1 MEVPCFVKEEEC
13 VEWRWL
19 NVWLC
24 CIDLW
29 SYVFKLSF
37 RSAMLDQWTAFTNLA
52 PTLPTVHFSCWVT
65 SLEAVYQIRH
75 SSLWSHKKVVLLFHT
90 CSRTCQNLYKYNLSS
105 IWETSTH
112 SNSPRSH
119 RITVLLKCTR
129 LSRLSMPRELI
140 CDFRMQV
147 CILNA
152 RLTRRA
158 VPPPGYDT
166 EGINYHV
173 FEGTI

>member
-1 MEVPCFVKEEEC
+1 MSGSAVLIYDHMF
-13 VEWRWL
+13 
-19 NVWLC
+19 
-24 CIDLW
+24 
-29 SYVFKLSF
+29 LSF
-37 RSAMLDQWTAFTNLA
+37 HLGVQCWTSGLLLQTWRLHYPQCILAAGWHHWRQFIRLDTAPSGAT
-52 PTLPTVHFSCWVT
+52 
-65 SLEAVYQIRH
+65 
-75 SSLWSHKKVVLLFHT
+75 KKVVLLFHT

-119 RITVLLKCTR
+119 RITVLLKCIR